1 MKWSY
6 AFNGLMSTAA
16 LLLPLTAATDSRVQT
31 GAPGTSVSAI
41 AQVNFKIIV
50 PTVLYLHLG
59 SGSRAAGTETV
70 SIISNGRNV
79 TLNATTP
86 GSKVSARGN
95 VVLSAAAR
103 KSIAQNAQCGLGL
116 GQAAQP
122 AARMICTVATP

>member
-31 GAPGTSVSAI
+31 GAPGTAVSAA
-41 AQVNFKIIV
+41 AQVNFKIII

-59 SGSRAAGTETV
+59 SGGERAGGAETV
-70 SIISNGRNV
+70 SIISNGGNV

-86 GSKVSARGN
+86 GSNARGN

-103 KSIAQNAQCGLGL
+103 KSIAQDAQCGLGL
-116 GQAAQP
+116 SQAAQP
-122 AARMICTVATP
+122 AARRMICTVSMP